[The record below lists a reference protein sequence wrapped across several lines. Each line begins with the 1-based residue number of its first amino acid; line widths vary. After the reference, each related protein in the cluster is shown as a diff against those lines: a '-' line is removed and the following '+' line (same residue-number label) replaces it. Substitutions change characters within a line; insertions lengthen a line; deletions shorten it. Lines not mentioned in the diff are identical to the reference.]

1 MDYLSL
7 EFCCVYLVFV
17 SDGFVMSC
25 DEYAQGLMA
34 SLDRQAGLAL
44 SQMTRDWIV
53 PPHKSR
59 LICLFSLSGLDLL
72 RKWYEVL
79 VIL

>member
-1 MDYLSL
+1 MSL
-7 EFCCVYLVFV
+7 ELCCVCLVFV

-34 SLDRQAGLAL
+34 TLDRQGGLAL
-44 SQMTRDWIV
+44 SFVTRDWIV
-53 PPHKSR
+53 PQQKSG
-59 LICLFSLSGLDLL
+59 LICLFALSGLDLL